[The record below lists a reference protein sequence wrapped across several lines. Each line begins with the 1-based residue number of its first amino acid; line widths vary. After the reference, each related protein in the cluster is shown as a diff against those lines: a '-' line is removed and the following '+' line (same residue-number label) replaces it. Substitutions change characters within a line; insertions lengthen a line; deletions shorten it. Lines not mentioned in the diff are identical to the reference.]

1 VVGAAAAGRCLLER
15 ELGRGGVA
23 AVDAAAGAL
32 RRGWTVVTGR

>member
-23 AVDAAAGAL
+23 AVDAAPARTGAV
-32 RRGWTVVTGR
+32 GPS